1 MRESIIRLNN
11 EKTNVEFSVKIGL
24 HSGRIVGGVVGMK
37 VPRYCLFGDTVNT
50 SSRMEST
57 AEPNKIQT
65 TGPTQERLKK
75 SGYKLTYRGKVPVKG
90 KGEMDTYW
98 LDSGPP
104 NRDYKDY
111 AAKKYNDEHRSK
123 GTSKSV
129 SRMNS
134 RPPSTGNGRELF
146 KRK

>member
-1 MRESIIRLNN
+1 
-11 EKTNVEFSVKIGL
+11 
-24 HSGRIVGGVVGMK
+24 MK

-65 TGPTQERLKK
+65 TGFTQERLKK
-75 SGYKLTYRGKVPVKG
+75 SGYKLSYRGKVPVKG

-104 NRDYKDY
+104 NREYKAQ
-111 AAKKYNDEHRSK
+111 AARKYNDEHQKSSRS
-123 GTSKSV
+123 TSKSV
-129 SRMNS
+129 SRMGS
-134 RPPSTGNGRELF
+134 RPPSTGKGRELF
-146 KRK
+146 KKK

>member
-1 MRESIIRLNN
+1 MSSLILTSSTGI
-11 EKTNVEFSVKIGL
+11 

-75 SGYKLTYRGKVPVKG
+75 FGYKLSYRGKVPVKG

-98 LDSGPP
+98 LDSGPE
-104 NRDYKDY
+104 NREYKQE
-111 AAKKYNDEHRSK
+111 AAKKYDEEHQK
-123 GTSKSV
+123 NSKSASKAASKSA
-129 SRMNS
+129 SRLNS
-134 RPPSTGNGRELF
+134 RPGTTGNGKELF